1 MALKL
6 EEKKVVVAEVN
17 AVAAKALSVVGAENR
32 GLTVTQMTDLRAKA
46 RKAGVY
52 LRIVKN
58 TLARKAVAGTSF
70 ECISPALK
78 GPIVL
83 AFSNDDPGAAA
94 RIVKAFAKDND
105 KLVTTLVSLGGQLL
119 KPDSLE
125 RVAALPTRAQALSQM
140 LGVLKA
146 PIAKFVGT
154 LAAPNSKLVRTLAA
168 VLEAKKS
175 GAAQAAD
182 ELNLIHLET
191 IMAVTK
197 DEILDSISKMT
208 VMEVVELIADMEKK
222 FNVTAAAPVAA
233 AAAGAGAAAAPAAE
247 AQTEFTVTMTEFGAN
262 KVGVIKVI
270 REITGLGLKEAKDLV
285 EGAPSTVKEGIPK
298 ADADTIKKKLEDA
311 GAKAAIK

>member
-1 MALKL
+1 VRKTARSSATTVEDRRRADFLAEKGALKDSLRRWWDPNQEIPGEGRTEEYEDVLKGGYERRRLYLVCDASFRGTYMALKL

-46 RKAGVY
+46 RKEGVY

-58 TLARKAVAGTSF
+58 TLARKALAGTSF

-119 KPDSLE
+119 KADSLD
-125 RVAALPTRAQALSQM
+125 RVASLPTRAQALSLL

-146 PIAKFVGT
+146 PISKFVGT

-175 GAAQAAD
+175 GTAQAA
-182 ELNLIHLET
+182 
-191 IMAVTK
+191 
-197 DEILDSISKMT
+197 
-208 VMEVVELIADMEKK
+208 
-222 FNVTAAAPVAA
+222 
-233 AAAGAGAAAAPAAE
+233 
-247 AQTEFTVTMTEFGAN
+247 AN
-262 KVGVIKVI
+262 
-270 REITGLGLKEAKDLV
+270 
-285 EGAPSTVKEGIPK
+285 
-298 ADADTIKKKLEDA
+298 
-311 GAKAAIK
+311 

>member
-1 MALKL
+1 LEPASLVKKNLRRWWDPNQEFPGEGRAREYEGVLKGGYGRWRSCLVCDASFRGDLMALKL

-46 RKAGVY
+46 RKEGVY

-58 TLARKAVAGTSF
+58 TLARKAVAGTAF

-94 RIVKAFAKDND
+94 RIVKAFSKDND

-119 KPDSLE
+119 KADALE
-125 RVAALPTRAQALSQM
+125 RVASLPTRAQALSQL

-175 GAAQAAD
+175 GSTQAA
-182 ELNLIHLET
+182 
-191 IMAVTK
+191 
-197 DEILDSISKMT
+197 
-208 VMEVVELIADMEKK
+208 
-222 FNVTAAAPVAA
+222 
-233 AAAGAGAAAAPAAE
+233 
-247 AQTEFTVTMTEFGAN
+247 AN
-262 KVGVIKVI
+262 
-270 REITGLGLKEAKDLV
+270 
-285 EGAPSTVKEGIPK
+285 
-298 ADADTIKKKLEDA
+298 
-311 GAKAAIK
+311 

>member
-58 TLARKAVAGTSF
+58 TLARKAVAGTAF

-94 RIVKAFAKDND
+94 RIVKAFSKDNE

-146 PIAKFVGT
+146 PMQKLVGT

-168 VLEAKKS
+168 VLEAKK
-175 GAAQAAD
+175 AAQAQ
-182 ELNLIHLET
+182 
-191 IMAVTK
+191 
-197 DEILDSISKMT
+197 
-208 VMEVVELIADMEKK
+208 
-222 FNVTAAAPVAA
+222 AA
-233 AAAGAGAAAAPAAE
+233 
-247 AQTEFTVTMTEFGAN
+247 TN
-262 KVGVIKVI
+262 
-270 REITGLGLKEAKDLV
+270 
-285 EGAPSTVKEGIPK
+285 
-298 ADADTIKKKLEDA
+298 
-311 GAKAAIK
+311 

>member
-46 RKAGVY
+46 RKEGVY

-83 AFSNDDPGAAA
+83 AFSKDDPGAAA

-119 KPDSLE
+119 KADALE
-125 RVAALPTRAQALSQM
+125 RVASLPTRAQALSKL
-140 LGVLKA
+140 LGVLQA
-146 PIAKFVGT
+146 PISKFVGT

-175 GAAQAAD
+175 GAQAA
-182 ELNLIHLET
+182 
-191 IMAVTK
+191 
-197 DEILDSISKMT
+197 
-208 VMEVVELIADMEKK
+208 
-222 FNVTAAAPVAA
+222 
-233 AAAGAGAAAAPAAE
+233 
-247 AQTEFTVTMTEFGAN
+247 AN
-262 KVGVIKVI
+262 
-270 REITGLGLKEAKDLV
+270 
-285 EGAPSTVKEGIPK
+285 
-298 ADADTIKKKLEDA
+298 
-311 GAKAAIK
+311 

>member
-46 RKAGVY
+46 RKEGVY

-105 KLVTTLVSLGGQLL
+105 KLVTTLGVFG
-119 KPDSLE
+119 
-125 RVAALPTRAQALSQM
+125 RAIAQARCTSSAWLRCRRARRRCRSCW
-140 LGVLKA
+140 VCCKA

-175 GAAQAAD
+175 GGPGGG
-182 ELNLIHLET
+182 
-191 IMAVTK
+191 
-197 DEILDSISKMT
+197 
-208 VMEVVELIADMEKK
+208 ELIL
-222 FNVTAAAPVAA
+222 
-233 AAAGAGAAAAPAAE
+233 
-247 AQTEFTVTMTEFGAN
+247 
-262 KVGVIKVI
+262 I
-270 REITGLGLKEAKDLV
+270 RV
-285 EGAPSTVKEGIPK
+285 
-298 ADADTIKKKLEDA
+298 
-311 GAKAAIK
+311 

>member
-1 MALKL
+1 MPEKVAPEYTGTQRVDANGGVRICCVTLLYGEPKMALKL

-46 RKAGVY
+46 RKEGVY

-94 RIVKAFAKDND
+94 RIVKAFSKDND
-105 KLVTTLVSLGGQLL
+105 KLVTTIVSLGGQLL
-119 KPDSLE
+119 KADSLE
-125 RVAALPTRAQALSQM
+125 RVAALPTRAQALSKM
-140 LGVLKA
+140 LGLLKA

-168 VLEAKKS
+168 VLEAKKN
-175 GAAQAAD
+175 G
-182 ELNLIHLET
+182 
-191 IMAVTK
+191 
-197 DEILDSISKMT
+197 
-208 VMEVVELIADMEKK
+208 
-222 FNVTAAAPVAA
+222 
-233 AAAGAGAAAAPAAE
+233 AAPAA
-247 AQTEFTVTMTEFGAN
+247 N
-262 KVGVIKVI
+262 
-270 REITGLGLKEAKDLV
+270 
-285 EGAPSTVKEGIPK
+285 
-298 ADADTIKKKLEDA
+298 
-311 GAKAAIK
+311 

>member
-32 GLTVTQMTDLRAKA
+32 GLTVGQMTDLRAKA

-58 TLARKAVAGTSF
+58 TLARRAVAGTAF

-83 AFSNDDPGAAA
+83 AFSDDDAGAAA

-105 KLVTTLVSLGGQLL
+105 KLVPTVVSLGGQLL
-119 KPDSLE
+119 KLQDLD
-125 RVAALPTRAQALSQM
+125 RVASLPTRAQAVSQL

-146 PIAKFVGT
+146 PISKLVGT

-168 VLEAKKS
+168 VLEAKK
-175 GAAQAAD
+175 GGQ
-182 ELNLIHLET
+182 
-191 IMAVTK
+191 
-197 DEILDSISKMT
+197 
-208 VMEVVELIADMEKK
+208 
-222 FNVTAAAPVAA
+222 
-233 AAAGAGAAAAPAAE
+233 APAA
-247 AQTEFTVTMTEFGAN
+247 AN
-262 KVGVIKVI
+262 
-270 REITGLGLKEAKDLV
+270 
-285 EGAPSTVKEGIPK
+285 
-298 ADADTIKKKLEDA
+298 
-311 GAKAAIK
+311 